1 MRPSMA
7 SAILTAALTGVVLS
21 ACTDQP
27 TASGSWLSAPP
38 RALSSADGA
47 SARVSVCHF
56 SGAGARVITVAESSI
71 RAHEGHGDY
80 VTELVVDKPY
90 LGITDGVR
98 FGRIADAIMA
108 AKVVRTSHRE
118 LESAACRITISV
130 GPGVVTGAA
139 APNAPPG
146 GETFPLVLDAP
157 DVTLRGSF
165 VMPLDG
171 NGRAADVAG
180 GPDATI
186 ISPSVPLP
194 FVAGLSIPIFVVDGH
209 PGGSAGNGVVIEG
222 FVLRSGHPEVGT
234 GAGGQG
240 VLSLRVRDL
249 VVRGNRFDW
258 GFTESIDLRA
268 TSATVEVN
276 HLSGGRGSC
285 DMCLAGPGD
294 YTARGNRLLGGGIPG
309 IFIIPAVLLPVPPG
323 IEQYALP
330 ATAALTAS
338 VVNNEVRDHLRLPVG
353 VGLRVGAIGVGAPNV
368 VGTTRVDARDNLLV
382 NNRFGVIVEAAFPV
396 VNTALRGDI
405 DFTLHGNTIAASCQT
420 NLLVA
425 FTRHTTALGLA
436 SLPYLRNATYALSLG
451 GDISWADAWYG
462 HPAGFGNTLL
472 VDGETIGNRV
482 KHSYD
487 AARTCTT

>member
-1 MRPSMA
+1 
-7 SAILTAALTGVVLS
+7 
-21 ACTDQP
+21 
-27 TASGSWLSAPP
+27 
-38 RALSSADGA
+38 
-47 SARVSVCHF
+47 
-56 SGAGARVITVAESSI
+56 
-71 RAHEGHGDY
+71 
-80 VTELVVDKPY
+80 
-90 LGITDGVR
+90 
-98 FGRIADAIMA
+98 
-108 AKVVRTSHRE
+108 
-118 LESAACRITISV
+118 
-130 GPGVVTGAA
+130 
-139 APNAPPG
+139 
-146 GETFPLVLDAP
+146 
-157 DVTLRGSF
+157 
-165 VMPLDG
+165 
-171 NGRAADVAG
+171 
-180 GPDATI
+180 
-186 ISPSVPLP
+186 
-194 FVAGLSIPIFVVDGH
+194 
-209 PGGSAGNGVVIEG
+209 
-222 FVLRSGHPEVGT
+222 
-234 GAGGQG
+234 
-240 VLSLRVRDL
+240 
-249 VVRGNRFDW
+249 
-258 GFTESIDLRA
+258 
-268 TSATVEVN
+268 
-276 HLSGGRGSC
+276 
-285 DMCLAGPGD
+285 MCLAGPGD